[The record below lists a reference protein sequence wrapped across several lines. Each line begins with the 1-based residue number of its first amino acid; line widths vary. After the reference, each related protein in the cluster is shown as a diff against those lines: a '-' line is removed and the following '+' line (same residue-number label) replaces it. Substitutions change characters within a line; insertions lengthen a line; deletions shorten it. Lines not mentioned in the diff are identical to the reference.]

1 VDRELESAME
11 KGRADVQAGAVSRLD
26 VMLKALRNRRLL
38 RVQAAYLLYNIVEWA
53 SWIAILVWAYDA
65 GGVRAASALAV
76 VQLVPAALL
85 ASPAAT
91 WLDRLPRARALTL
104 GYTIQAL
111 TMGALGLALAV
122 DALSALVVMLAAL
135 GAVAMTL
142 TRPVHNAL
150 LPEISDTTA
159 ELTAGN
165 STSGWAEAAGVFLGP
180 LVCGGLILVA
190 GPSGVV
196 LAMAAA
202 SALGAFVTLRMTTH
216 SFVPRTGKP
225 GAKREQLLRTVV
237 RDPAARLL
245 SGLVFALNTLVGLA
259 DILLVVLAFDL
270 LEMSAAGPGL
280 LNSAVGLG
288 QIVGAAA
295 TVVLVGRRRLAAA
308 VVLAAV
314 VAGLTFGIS
323 GLVSSSLVAVLLIGL
338 FGAGKLFFD
347 IATRTLVQRLL
358 PDRLLLAVF
367 GLQESLMMAAFA
379 LGSLAAPLL
388 VAAFGPRG
396 AFAVAGAFL
405 PVVALLAYSR
415 LRRLDAATQVPA
427 DVLRLLLDVPLLAVL
442 PPRVVERLALDADPV
457 TAQPEEA
464 VVTEGDLGDRFFVI
478 DQGRLAVTRED
489 RLLRELGPGEWF
501 GELALLRDIPRTA
514 TVTAET
520 AVSMW
525 AVERETFLAAVGAAT
540 RSREVADEH
549 ARDYR

>member
-1 VDRELESAME
+1 ME
-11 KGRADVQAGAVSRLD
+11 GDLADVRAAAVSRSA

-38 RVQAAYLLYNIVEWA
+38 RVQAAYVLYNVVEWA

-76 VQLVPAALL
+76 VQLVPSALL

-91 WLDRLPRARALTL
+91 WLDRFPRSRALTL
-104 GYTIQAL
+104 GYAIQAL
-111 TMGALGLALAV
+111 TMGAIGLALAV
-122 DALSALVVMLAAL
+122 DAPSALVVVSAAL
-135 GAVAMTL
+135 GAVSLTL
-142 TRPVHNAL
+142 TRPVHHAL

-180 LVCGGLILVA
+180 LVCGSLILVV
-190 GPSGVV
+190 GPTGVV

-202 SALGAFVTLRMTTH
+202 STLGAFVTLRMPTYAA
-216 SFVPRTGKP
+216 VPHTGTP
-225 GAKREQLLRTVV
+225 EAKQKHLLRTVL
-237 RDPAARLL
+237 RDPAARQL

-280 LNSAVGLG
+280 LNSAAGLG

-295 TVVLVGRRRLAAA
+295 TVVLVGRGRLGAAI
-308 VVLAAV
+308 VMAAV
-314 VAGLTFGIS
+314 VAGLTFGVS
-323 GLVSSSLVAVLLIGL
+323 GLVSTSLLAVLLIGL

-347 IATRTLVQRLL
+347 IAIRTLVQRLL

-388 VAAFGPRG
+388 VETVGPRG
-396 AFAVAGAFL
+396 AFAIAGAFL
-405 PVVALLAYSR
+405 PVVALMAYPR

-427 DVLRLLLDVPLLAVL
+427 DVLRLFLDVPLLAVL
-442 PPRVVERLALDADPV
+442 PPRVVERLALDAEPV
-457 TAQPEEA
+457 AAKPDEA
-464 VVTEGDLGDRFFVI
+464 VVTEGDAGDRFYVI
-478 DQGRLAVTRED
+478 DEGRVAVTREN
-489 RLLRELGPGEWF
+489 RLLRELGPGDWF
-501 GELALLRDIPRTA
+501 GELALLRDVPRTA

-525 AVERETFLAAVGAAT
+525 AVRRDTFLAAVGAGT

>member
-1 VDRELESAME
+1 ME
-11 KGRADVQAGAVSRLD
+11 GHRGDVQSGALSRGE
-26 VMLKALRNRRLL
+26 VMLGALRNRRLL
-38 RVQAAYLLYNIVEWA
+38 RVQAAYLLYNLVEWA

-76 VQLVPAALL
+76 AQLVPSALL

-104 GYTIQAL
+104 GYAVQAVA
-111 TMGALGLALAV
+111 MGAIGLALAV
-122 DALSALVVMLAAL
+122 DAPPTLVVVLAAL
-135 GAVAMTL
+135 GAVSLTL
-142 TRPVHNAL
+142 TRPVHHAL

-202 SALGAFVTLRMTTH
+202 SALGAFVTLGLTTYAP
-216 SFVPRTGKP
+216 VPLSGTP
-225 GAKREQLLRTVV
+225 GPRQQHLLRTVV

-280 LNSAVGLG
+280 LNAAAGLG

-295 TVVLVGRRRLAAA
+295 TIVLVGKRQLAAA
-308 VVLAAV
+308 VVVAAV
-314 VAGLTFGIS
+314 VAGLTFGVS
-323 GLVSSSLVAVLLIGL
+323 GLVSAPWGAVLLIGV

-388 VAAFGPRG
+388 VAAFGARG

-405 PVVALLAYSR
+405 PVVAVLAYPR
-415 LRRLDAATQVPA
+415 LRRFDRAAQVPA
-427 DVLRLLLDVPLLAVL
+427 DVLRRLLDVPLLAVL

-457 TAQPEEA
+457 EVQPGDA
-464 VVTEGDLGDRFFVI
+464 VITEGDPGDRFFVI
-478 DQGRLAVTRED
+478 DRGRVTVTRD
-489 RLLRELGPGEWF
+489 GVHLRELGPGAWF
-501 GELALLRDIPRTA
+501 GELALLRDVPRTA

-520 AVSMW
+520 AVALW
-525 AVERETFLAAVGAAT
+525 TVERDSFLAAVGAAT
-540 RSREVADEH
+540 RSREVADAH